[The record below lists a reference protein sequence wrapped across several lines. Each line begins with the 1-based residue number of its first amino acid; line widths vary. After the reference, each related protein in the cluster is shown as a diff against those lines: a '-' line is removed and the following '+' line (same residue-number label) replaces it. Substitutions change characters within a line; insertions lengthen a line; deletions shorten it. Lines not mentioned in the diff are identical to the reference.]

1 MRIISGAIVVL
12 GGAILWGMGAVA
24 DSLEQGASS
33 FHDKG
38 TIAIVVAAVL
48 VFIGI
53 GTMAVGLTRAD

>member
-1 MRIISGAIVVL
+1 MRIVSGAIVVL

-24 DSLEQGASS
+24 NSLEQGASS
-33 FHDKG
+33 FQDKG

-53 GTMAVGLTRAD
+53 GTMAVGLSRAE